1 MTLNERA
8 QLIADEAERN
18 ATRLRVH
25 VTKVAG
31 ARVIDCGGAVQGSLA
46 AGLLLARAC
55 LADAGEVAYV
65 PYPVPEIGGPAVQVT
80 TDDPVRACL
89 ASQYAGWQVTAG
101 KFFAMGSGPMRALAA
116 REEIF
121 QHISAKEESPFAV
134 GVLETHKH
142 PTEEVV
148 AAIVA
153 KLPLV
158 AEHLTLMVAPTS
170 SIAGT
175 TQIVARSVETALH
188 KLHEL
193 KFDVNQVV
201 SGYGIA
207 PLPPVATDFVQ
218 AIGRTNDA
226 ILYGAKVVLWVR
238 ADDEVLEH
246 IGPKVPSAASKDHG
260 SPFAEVFARYNGD
273 FYKIDPLLFSP
284 AEIEFR
290 NLKTGRTHRFGRSE
304 PTLLRKSFGLGE

>member
-18 ATRLRVH
+18 ATQLRVH

-142 PTEEVV
+142 PTEEVI

-193 KFDVNQVV
+193 KLDVNQVV

-304 PTLLRKSFGLGE
+304 PALLRKSFGLDE

>member
-8 QLIADEAERN
+8 NRIADELVAHAEQ
-18 ATRLRVH
+18 LRVS
-25 VTKVAG
+25 VSKVAG
-31 ARVIDCGGAVQGSLA
+31 ARIIDCGGAVTGSLA
-46 AGLLLARAC
+46 AGLAMARAC
-55 LADAGEVAYV
+55 LAALGEAVYV
-65 PYPVPEIGGPAVQVT
+65 PYPIAEIGGPGVQIT

-116 REEIF
+116 REELF
-121 QHISAKEESPFAV
+121 QHIPGKEESPVAV
-134 GVLETHKH
+134 GILETHKH
-142 PTEEVV
+142 PTEEAV
-148 AAIVA
+148 AAIVS
-153 KLPLV
+153 KLPPV
-158 AEHLTLMVAPTS
+158 AEQLTLLVAPTM

-193 KFDVNQVV
+193 KFDVTQVV
-201 SGYGIA
+201 SGYGVA

-226 ILYGAKVVLWVR
+226 ILYGGKVTLWVR
-238 ADDEVLEH
+238 ADDEVIEH
-246 IGPKVPSAASKDHG
+246 IGAKVPSSSSRDHG
-260 SPFAEVFARYNGD
+260 APFGEVFARYNGD

-284 AEIEFR
+284 AEVEFR
-290 NLKTGRTHRFGRSE
+290 NLKTGKCHRFGRVE
-304 PTLLRKSFGLGE
+304 AGLVRKSFGLA

>member
-1 MTLNERA
+1 MTLNEQA
-8 QLIADEAERN
+8 NAIADELERH
-18 ATRLRVH
+18 AAKYRVS
-25 VTKVAG
+25 VSRVAG

-46 AGLLLARAC
+46 AGLLLSRVC

-65 PYPVPEIGGPAVQVT
+65 PCPIPEFGGPAVQVT

-89 ASQYAGWQVTAG
+89 ASQYAGWQLTVG

-121 QHISAKEESPFAV
+121 HHIPGAEASACAV

-142 PTEEVV
+142 PTEDVI
-148 AAIVA
+148 AAIVE
-153 KLPLV
+153 KLPPV
-158 AEHLTLMVAPTS
+158 AEHLTLLVAPTM

-175 TQIVARSVETALH
+175 TQIVARSVETAMH

-201 SGYGIA
+201 SGYGVA

-226 ILYGAKVVLWVR
+226 ILYGARVTLWVR
-238 ADDEVLEH
+238 ADDELLAHV
-246 IGPKVPSAASKDHG
+246 GPQVPASASRDYGA
-260 SPFAEVFARYNGD
+260 PFAEVFSRYNGD

-290 NLKTGRTHRFGRSE
+290 NLKTGQCHRFGGIDAN
-304 PTLLRKSFGLGE
+304 LLRKSFGLA